1 LKKNIF
7 YFEKNKIN
15 HQYEFVVMTKKINI
29 SIRKFK
35 KKKQKFFRTSS
46 SLITGESRSV
56 LSSSCFSHSNIFI
69 SSFSVVEL
77 PPPPG
82 SEVINDN
89 EELSAVVAFIDDID
103 RLDEDFIERS
113 SVKSVVLD

>member
-1 LKKNIF
+1 
-7 YFEKNKIN
+7 
-15 HQYEFVVMTKKINI
+15 
-29 SIRKFK
+29 
-35 KKKQKFFRTSS
+35 
-46 SLITGESRSV
+46 LITGESRSV

-77 PPPPG
+77 PPPG
-82 SEVINDN
+82 SEVINNN